1 MFFAFRRPV
10 TPADA
15 RAVLESAPGVVVM
28 DDASSARRPSLHYP
42 MPINTSEKL
51 DVGVGRI
58 RRSLVHGRTGLD
70 FFVCGDHLLRGS
82 ALNAVLIAEALFK

>member
-1 MFFAFRRPV
+1 
-10 TPADA
+10 
-15 RAVLESAPGVVVM
+15 
-28 DDASSARRPSLHYP
+28 